1 MNVSPVG
8 SAGKPTRAR
17 HVTLAF
23 ALALAVITYIDRVGI
38 SQASGLIR
46 KDLGLTTI
54 QMGWVLGI
62 FGWMYALFEIPGG
75 WLGDRIGPRRVLMRI
90 VIWWSI
96 FTAATGWAW
105 NASSLLVMRALFGMG
120 EAGCYPNLTRV
131 FTTWLPFRERERA
144 QASLWLVS
152 RWSGALTPLLVVWVL
167 TFVSWR
173 NAFGLF
179 GVLGVMWAIAFYWWY
194 RDDPSTHPSMNQA
207 ELALLP
213 PARETSSI
221 RGGIP
226 WRLLV
231 STRSVWLLC
240 IQYGCLAYGWWFYV
254 TWLPSY
260 LRDARGTTVTMGAVL
275 AGLPLLF
282 GGFGC
287 LVSAALTQPLTRMT
301 GSVMR
306 ARRTIAVIGFAGAS
320 ASILVFTRVEDPVR
334 AMLVLGIAGF
344 FNDFVM
350 PPAWAG
356 CMDVGGRYAG
366 TVSGAMNTFGSL
378 AGALSATIVGYL
390 LAWTANDWTLTFYI
404 SAAIYSI
411 GGICWLFLDA
421 HTPLERVVMDKAA

>member
-1 MNVSPVG
+1 MSVSPQSPG
-8 SAGKPTRAR
+8 GQPTRAR
-17 HVTLAF
+17 HVTVAF
-23 ALALAVITYIDRVGI
+23 ALLLAVITYVDRVGI
-38 SQASGLIR
+38 SQASGAIR
-46 KDLGLTTI
+46 NDLGLTTI

-90 VIWWSI
+90 VLWWSA

-105 NASSLLVMRALFGMG
+105 NASSLIVMRALFGMG

-131 FTTWLPFRERERA
+131 FTTWLPFQERERA
-144 QASLWLVS
+144 QATLWLVS
-152 RWSGALTPLLVVWVL
+152 RWSGALTPLVVVWVL
-167 TFVSWR
+167 SFMSWR
-173 NAFGLF
+173 RAFEMF
-179 GVLGVMWAIAFYWWY
+179 GVLGVIWACAFYWWY
-194 RDDPSTHPSMNQA
+194 RDDPASHPRVNRA
-207 ELALLP
+207 ELSLLP
-213 PARETSSI
+213 PASETAPVH
-221 RGGIP
+221 GGIP
-226 WRLLV
+226 WRLLM
-231 STRSVWLLC
+231 TTPSVWLLC

-260 LRDARGTTVTMGAVL
+260 LREARGTTVALGALL
-275 AGLPLLF
+275 AGLPLFL

-287 LVSAALTQPLTRMT
+287 LVSAGLTKPLTRMT
-301 GSVMR
+301 GSLIV
-306 ARRTIAVIGFAGAS
+306 ARRILAIAGFAGAS
-320 ASILVFTRVEDPVR
+320 ISIIVFTRIGDPVQ
-334 AMLVLGIAGF
+334 AMFVLGLAGF

-390 LAWTANDWTLTFYI
+390 LAWTANDWTFTFYI

-411 GGICWLFLDA
+411 GGVCWLFLDA
-421 HTPLERVVMDKAA
+421 YTPLERAVTTKAA